1 MAETS
6 ATLGPEVVSLAREWL
21 GTPYLHQASLKGR
34 GADCLGLVRGVWREL
49 YGAEPFSI
57 PPYSRD
63 WDEISSR
70 ERLWRALERWMKPGA
85 GQAPG
90 DVLLFCMAEGAPAKH
105 LAIFAGREGLP
116 TIIHAYSG
124 RSVVESPLVEGW
136 RRRIVARFR
145 FPEKG

>member
-1 MAETS
+1 METS
-6 ATLGPEVVSLAREWL
+6 ADMGPLVVSLARGWL

-57 PPYSRD
+57 PPYGRD

-70 ERLWRALERWMKPGA
+70 ERLWRALERWM
-85 GQAPG
+85 APG
-90 DVLLFCMAEGAPAKH
+90 NGRAEGEVLLFRMAEDAPAKH
-105 LAIFAGREGLP
+105 LAIVAERDERP

-124 RSVVESPLVEGW
+124 RSVLESPFVEGW
-136 RRRIVARFR
+136 RRRVVAAFQ